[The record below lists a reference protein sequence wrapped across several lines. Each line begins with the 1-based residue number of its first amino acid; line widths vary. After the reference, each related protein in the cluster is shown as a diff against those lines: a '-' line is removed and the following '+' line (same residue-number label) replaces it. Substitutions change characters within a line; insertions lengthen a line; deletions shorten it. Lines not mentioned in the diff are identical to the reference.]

1 MEYRLRYRS
10 LNKFHSWKTF
20 SKHTHTRLYTYKV
33 NHRISTNVYN
43 KNVHYQFH
51 SIVRGKKCTE
61 KSFFSR
67 ATKGISGEWWSF
79 ATKNC
84 SQFVK
89 IFQHSFPL
97 FPPSA
102 YTGHR
107 SASKTEVNRQS
118 MGESINCPC
127 YRRISM
133 AVKKYRRN
141 KPIYARNTG
150 IYNIKFTPL
159 SPFSSLGVKYYP
171 HVFACMS
178 YTTSVS
184 T

>member
-1 MEYRLRYRS
+1 MYGKILLLAGHER
-10 LNKFHSWKTF
+10 NFWGM
-20 SKHTHTRLYTYKV
+20 V
-33 NHRISTNVYN
+33 V
-43 KNVHYQFH
+43 
-51 SIVRGKKCTE
+51 VRHQKLQPIRQNFPTL
-61 KSFFSR
+61 
-67 ATKGISGEWWSF
+67 
-79 ATKNC
+79 
-84 SQFVK
+84 
-89 IFQHSFPL
+89 PL
-97 FPPSA
+97 FLPSA